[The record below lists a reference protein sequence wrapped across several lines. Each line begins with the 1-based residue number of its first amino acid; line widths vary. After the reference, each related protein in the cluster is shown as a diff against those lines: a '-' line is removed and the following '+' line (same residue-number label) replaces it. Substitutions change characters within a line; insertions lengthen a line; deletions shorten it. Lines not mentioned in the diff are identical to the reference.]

1 MSFRLKAFTRTKNN
15 NVLQRSKERERERER
30 EKRERESVRVW
41 ARRDGVLVA
50 GYDVSERGHERRV
63 EAN

>member
-1 MSFRLKAFTRTKNN
+1 MFSNEAKR
-15 NVLQRSKERERERER
+15 ERERERER

-50 GYDVSERGHERRV
+50 GCDFLKGATDASRICFDFWIPISRGG
-63 EAN
+63 

>member
-1 MSFRLKAFTRTKNN
+1 MSFRLKGFTRTKNN
-15 NVLQRSKERERERER
+15 NVLQRSKER

>member
-1 MSFRLKAFTRTKNN
+1 MFSNEAK
-15 NVLQRSKERERERER
+15 RE
-30 EKRERESVRVW
+30 RERESVRVW

-50 GYDVSERGHERRV
+50 GCDVSERGHERRV

>member
-1 MSFRLKAFTRTKNN
+1 MFSNEAK
-15 NVLQRSKERERERER
+15 RERER
-30 EKRERESVRVW
+30 EKRERASVRVW

-50 GYDVSERGHERRV
+50 GCDVSERGHGRRV

>member
-15 NVLQRSKERERERER
+15 NVLQRSKERERERE
-30 EKRERESVRVW
+30 KRERESVRVW

-50 GYDVSERGHERRV
+50 GCDVSERGHERRV

>member
-15 NVLQRSKERERERER
+15 NQFSHEAKRESERARRERAR
-30 EKRERESVRVW
+30 VRVW

-50 GYDVSERGHERRV
+50 GCDVSERDHERRV

>member
-1 MSFRLKAFTRTKNN
+1 MFSNEAKR
-15 NVLQRSKERERERER
+15 ERERERER

>member
-1 MSFRLKAFTRTKNN
+1 MFSNEAK
-15 NVLQRSKERERERER
+15 RERER

-41 ARRDGVLVA
+41 ARRDVVLVA
-50 GYDVSERGHERRV
+50 GCDVSERGHERRV

>member
-15 NVLQRSKERERERER
+15 NVLQRSKERERERE
-30 EKRERESVRVW
+30 ERERESVRVW

>member
-1 MSFRLKAFTRTKNN
+1 MFSNEAK
-15 NVLQRSKERERERER
+15 RERERER

>member
-15 NVLQRSKERERERER
+15 NVLQRSKERERER

>member
-1 MSFRLKAFTRTKNN
+1 MFSNEAK
-15 NVLQRSKERERERER
+15 RERERER
-30 EKRERESVRVW
+30 EKRERERVRVW

-50 GYDVSERGHERRV
+50 GCDVSERGHERRV